1 MSKEIDLDKPL
12 SDEDREWLH
21 EHSLDHQIQANDRQF
36 AKEGE
41 SKEGEPEVDE
51 DGGQEFVTTGAKAP
65 WEEGSE
71 PKQQFAQRP
80 YDPPMS
86 GNWDPGPVVSEEDVE
101 AQVEAQEAEAEGRE
115 PKTKA
120 AAEPDDDLDQW
131 NVEELKE
138 ELRSRGESTS
148 GNKDELI
155 KRIRKG

>member
-36 AKEGE
+36 AEE
-41 SKEGEPEVDE
+41 SEEPEVDE

-65 WEEGSE
+65 WEPGQE
-71 PKQQFAQRP
+71 PVQQFAQRP

-101 AQVEAQEAEAEGRE
+101 AQIEAQEAEAEGRE
-115 PKTKA
+115 PKGKA
-120 AAEPDDDLDQW
+120 AAEPDDDLDTW
-131 NVEELKE
+131 TVEELKD
-138 ELRSRGESTS
+138 ELAARGEPTS
-148 GNKDELI
+148 GNKADLV
-155 KRIRKG
+155 KRLRKG

>member
-12 SDEDREWLH
+12 SDEDRAWLH
-21 EHSLDHQIQANDRQF
+21 ERSLDHQIQANDRQF
-36 AKEGE
+36 KDAPEAE
-41 SKEGEPEVDE
+41 VEPEVSE
-51 DGGQEFVTTGAKAP
+51 DGGQDFVTTGAKAP
-65 WEEGSE
+65 WEEGQE
-71 PKQQFAQRP
+71 PVQQFAQRP

-101 AQVEAQEAEAEGRE
+101 AQQ
-115 PKTKA
+115 A
-120 AAEPDDDLDQW
+120 AAEGKDAPAPDDDLDQW
-131 NVEELKE
+131 NVEELKD